1 MVTRINSAKR
11 MLTILNYNE
20 NKVKEGVAKCILE
33 NSFGC
38 PVEKLTFNNKI
49 NGFEAFMQKNRRAT
63 VKAVHISINFHP
75 DEKLS
80 EQKLKDIASD
90 YMDKIGF
97 GNQPY
102 LVYQH
107 FDAGHPHIH
116 VVTTNIQRDG
126 RRIIMYNIGWN
137 QSKKARIEL
146 EEKYGLV
153 KAKGRRQDPNPE
165 SARKVLYG
173 KTDTR
178 RSISNVVAKVVQSYF
193 FTSLPEFNAV
203 LRQFNILAD
212 RGTEESRVF
221 KNGGLQYRIIDSNG
235 KKVGVPIKAYS
246 IVNKPTLTRLQKLF
260 KGNERLR
267 TPHKGRIIRCIEE
280 SFGRSRTLTKSAF
293 IQALQKQEIYP
304 LFRQNDEGRIYGI
317 TFVDN
322 QTKAVFNGSDL
333 GKPYAAKA
341 LTERLTGLDA
351 IRDQQQY
358 SLNTAVSN
366 SDEGKPNDFGIG
378 QAVNDLT
385 EAKPFDFQSPDA
397 AMRRKRKKKR
407 GKPI

>member
-1 MVTRINSAKR
+1 

-38 PVEKLTFNNKI
+38 PVDKLSFHNKL

-80 EQKLKDIASD
+80 EQKVKDIATD

-107 FDAGHPHIH
+107 FDAGHPHVH
-116 VVTTNIQRDG
+116 VITTNIQRDG

-137 QSKKARIEL
+137 QSKKARLEL

-153 KAKGRRQDPNPE
+153 KASGRDQLAYPE
-165 SARKVLYG
+165 NARKVVYG
-173 KTDTR
+173 KAETR
-178 RSISNVVAKVVQSYF
+178 RSISNVVTKVVQSYF

-212 RGTEESRVF
+212 RGAEESRIF
-221 KNGGLQYRIIDSNG
+221 KNRGLQYRILDNYG
-235 KKVGVPIKAYS
+235 KKIGVPIKAYS
-246 IVNKPTLTRLQKLF
+246 ISNRPTLARLEKLF
-260 KGNERLR
+260 KSNDRLKA
-267 TPHKGRIIRCIEE
+267 PHKQRIIQCIED
-280 SFGRSRTLTKSAF
+280 SFGRSRTLTKAAF
-293 IQALQKQEIYP
+293 VQALNKQQIYT
-304 LFRQNDEGRIYGI
+304 LFRQNEEGRIYGI

-322 QTKAVFNGSDL
+322 HTKAVFNGSDL
-333 GKPYAAKA
+333 GKVYGAKG
-341 LTERLTGLDA
+341 LTERLTGLATSPSMHEHIITMPSPD
-351 IRDQQQY
+351 
-358 SLNTAVSN
+358 SGKELNT
-366 SDEGKPNDFGIG
+366 GIA
-378 QAVNDLT
+378 QAIHDLT
-385 EAKPFDFQSPDA
+385 EAKPYDFTSPDTA
-397 AMRRKRKKKR
+397 IKRKKRKR
-407 GKPI
+407 ARPT